1 MLCSLVL
8 LAWNRPD
15 NVNTIIQQYAGYACV
30 GEIIV
35 WNNNKHRFVS
45 DLGLDKVKVINCS
58 ADCGL
63 NSRFV
68 AASMCLNDCVL
79 VHDDDLLMSEAN
91 IQNLMNHFKKDY
103 SRIYTYEG
111 RNLLNGQYV
120 YTFEG
125 DARLERVSSPVE
137 ATITLTRAACF
148 ERKYASRYMEMQATL
163 FYDTELNL
171 NGEDIVFSYLVA
183 HLSSKKPMV
192 LPLKDPAGYTDL
204 PITEKISTRPQHLER
219 RTELAQRCELVLPR
233 PAFTIDE
240 SAFVLNAATSGTG
253 YLSNSRLLNSE
264 FAHVLIK
271 SVNGIK
277 YFSIPFVDQYSFC
290 LANYNTAFPIAR
302 HQSLLLR
309 YFFVG
314 IVSSR
319 VEMQFVYED
328 ETRQER
334 ESPRVKLRTAGL
346 KCHLINSQKIDMTSL
361 VPKEAGN
368 QLSIKRVMWFLH
380 GKHTGEFCFTS
391 LGVS

>member
-15 NVNTIIQQYAGYACV
+15 NVNTIIQQYAGYSCV

-45 DLGLDKVKVINCS
+45 DLGLAKVKVINCS

-91 IQNLMNHFKKDY
+91 IQNLMNHFRQDY

-111 RNLLNGQYV
+111 RNLLNGQY
-120 YTFEG
+120 THAFEG
-125 DARLERVSSPVE
+125 NTRLERVTTPVE

-148 ERKYASRYMEMQATL
+148 DRKYASRYMEMQAAL

-183 HLSSKKPMV
+183 HLSSKKPLV
-192 LPLKDPAGYTDL
+192 LPLKDPAGYVDL
-204 PITEKISTRPQHLER
+204 PITEKISTRPQHVER

-233 PAFTIDE
+233 PAFTVDA
-240 SAFVLNAATSGTG
+240 SAFMLNAATAGTG
-253 YLSNSRLLNSE
+253 YLADSAVLNSE
-264 FAHVLIK
+264 VAHVLIK
-271 SVNGIK
+271 SVNGVK
-277 YFSIPFVDQYSFC
+277 YFSIPFTDQYAFCMASCNVSFPV
-290 LANYNTAFPIAR
+290 LR
-302 HQSLLLR
+302 HQSVLLR

-314 IVSSR
+314 AVSSGA
-319 VEMQFVYED
+319 ELQFVYED
-328 ETRQER
+328 ATGQSR
-334 ESPRVKLRTAGL
+334 ESSRVRLRTAGL
-346 KCHLINSQKIDMTSL
+346 KCNLINSQRIDMVSL
-361 VPKEAGN
+361 VPKTAGD
-368 QLSIKRVMWFLH
+368 QLTIKRIMWFLH
-380 GKHTGEFCFTS
+380 GKVVGEFCFTS
-391 LGVS
+391 VQVA